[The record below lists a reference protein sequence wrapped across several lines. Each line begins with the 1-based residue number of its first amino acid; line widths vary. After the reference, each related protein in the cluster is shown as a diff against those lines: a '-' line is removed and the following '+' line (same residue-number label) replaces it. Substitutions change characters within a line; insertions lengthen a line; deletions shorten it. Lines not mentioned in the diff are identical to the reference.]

1 MIALEDLGKNRF
13 ASGSTL
19 GDLKIWNLL
28 NGELI
33 NTYFEHTSTLTKLLF
48 EKNFL
53 ISSGREFSDYVIKVR
68 NLLDATQQY
77 SFDKTNS
84 GHADEITSLASLDNN
99 LFASASIDTTV
110 KVWDLSEGNLKY
122 SFYSRFG
129 GHSGSVL
136 ALSFLNDKNLLA
148 SGSSDKTIKIW
159 DLTTGKIVNTLSK
172 AIGGHTASVKFLT
185 YLGNNLLASGSDN
198 SIKIWKIW
206 RLQLKTSS

>member
-1 MIALEDLGKNRF
+1 MIALEDLGKNQF
-13 ASGSTL
+13 ASGSTA

-28 NGELI
+28 NGKLI
-33 NTYFEHTSTLTKLLF
+33 KTYSEHTSALTKLLF

-53 ISSGREFSDYVIKVR
+53 ISSGREYSEYIIKVR
-68 NLLDATQQY
+68 NLPNATQQY
-77 SFDKTNS
+77 SFDKINS

-110 KVWDLSEGNLKY
+110 KVWDFSQGYLKY

-129 GHSGSVL
+129 GHTDSVL

-148 SGSSDKTIKIW
+148 SGSSDQTIKIW

-172 AIGGHTASVKFLT
+172 ANGGHTTSVKFLT
-185 YLGNNLLASGSDN
+185 YLGNSLLASGSDN
-198 SIKIWKIW
+198 SIKIWKI
-206 RLQLKTSS
+206 